1 TYTVTQDDVD
11 NGSVENLAVVNA
23 NDENDDP
30 LEETESTNDI
40 DNPGKPGIPGEATV
54 TIITSPPISGA
65 PFVTIWNTGNSGA
78 SGNGQIIIPA
88 HGQYNYT
95 WENLGDP
102 TQQGGGSA
110 TGTIVLS
117 LPAVGEFK
125 LSMTPTGSNPFHQIK
140 FNDGGDKLKIIS
152 VENWGTIEWS
162 SMEKAFYGAE
172 NLIINAVG
180 IPNLDNVSDMS
191 YAFAGTNIENVVNM
205 HNWNTSEVT
214 DLSSIFENASSF
226 NESIETWDVSN
237 VTDMTKAF
245 KGATAFNQSL
255 NNWEVTNVISMQS
268 MFEGAAS
275 FNQPLSS
282 WDVQQ
287 VSTIISM
294 FKNASNF
301 NQNLNTWEISQ
312 ITDMTDLFNGASSF
326 NQSLSLW
333 DVSNV
338 VKMYGMFANT
348 SAFNQNL
355 SSWNV
360 SNVNNMNY
368 MFMNALAYNQ
378 DLSSWD
384 VSNVTLTKGMF
395 AGTQSFNQPLHSWD
409 VSQVKD
415 MEAMFEN
422 ASGFDQSLEDWDL
435 NSLETAKNMLNH
447 SGINCLKY
455 SQTLKAWSGNPNTP
469 THITLGAENMSYS
482 TQVEEHRNYLITSLG
497 WNILEDILG
506 SCLLS
511 VDSEAEITFEI
522 YPNPTKDILYI
533 NGLAGSESIK
543 LFDLHGRLIKSLIA
557 NKQEE
562 IIDMTEFASGVY
574 FLNIE
579 IGNTI
584 QNTKKIIKQQ

>member
-1 TYTVTQDDVD
+1 MTTTIIETTEADLSFTKEVDLSTAELGEELTYTFTVENTGTGDLLDVEITDNSLPGLSDITYTWPGDEGELAMGETLTATATYTVTQDDVD
-11 NGSVENLAVVNA
+11 NGSVENLAVVNANDENDDPLEETESTNDIDNPGKPGENGIPTITTIIETTEADLSFTKEVDLSTAELGEELTYTFTVENTGTEDLFDVEITDNSLPGLSDITYTWPGDEGELAMGETLTATATYTVTQDDVDNGSVENLAIVNA

-95 WENLGDP
+95 WENLGDL
-102 TQQGGGSA
+102 TQQGDGSA

-287 VSTIISM
+287 VSTINSM

-326 NQSLSLW
+326 NQSLSL
-333 DVSNV
+333 
-338 VKMYGMFANT
+338 
-348 SAFNQNL
+348 
-355 SSWNV
+355 
-360 SNVNNMNY
+360 
-368 MFMNALAYNQ
+368 
-378 DLSSWD
+378 
-384 VSNVTLTKGMF
+384 
-395 AGTQSFNQPLHSWD
+395 
-409 VSQVKD
+409 
-415 MEAMFEN
+415 
-422 ASGFDQSLEDWDL
+422 
-435 NSLETAKNMLNH
+435 
-447 SGINCLKY
+447 
-455 SQTLKAWSGNPNTP
+455 
-469 THITLGAENMSYS
+469 
-482 TQVEEHRNYLITSLG
+482 
-497 WNILEDILG
+497 
-506 SCLLS
+506 
-511 VDSEAEITFEI
+511 
-522 YPNPTKDILYI
+522 
-533 NGLAGSESIK
+533 
-543 LFDLHGRLIKSLIA
+543 
-557 NKQEE
+557 
-562 IIDMTEFASGVY
+562 
-574 FLNIE
+574 
-579 IGNTI
+579 
-584 QNTKKIIKQQ
+584 